1 MPSYIYMGHGND
13 NVIEGRYDYQTVP
26 PSCNYLTISKSG
38 SCNYLQSAM
47 NLIEINLTYKG
58 HIYIREPVKYYNQLS
73 ILSSGYDKGYN
84 HILSKND
91 LHLKR
96 EGQPFINNLCD
107 FLFIFGEGPIKYLYK
122 SGLYDME
129 KVIDTYLPLYKPS
142 EFMNHD
148 SQTNFKIDTLEGIDL
163 QTIKLTY
170 KDSIFPTSKAI
181 IKEIKRVMKIP
192 MRPSSAPS
200 RSKSMSKSNS
210 GSKSGLRT
218 RSMSKNRNRTRTSF
232 NFNMTTT
239 KIPYEIFV
247 SAVKTIVDNQTGLS
261 LMTKYPGNHYN
272 FVCRNYTNDIAA
284 NIAILHRQKSNTLAN
299 QMPRENYIVH
309 KTKRNQLNFENF
321 IFSFFSSPNRTP
333 LVRRL
338 HPTMEHC
345 IEVLNSHLDVYL
357 EGRFERDYTITDFI
371 YELTEYI
378 GEDFFSIKEVPTKLM
393 GKIKR
398 ILRSSPDN
406 FEIPILVLNR

>member
-13 NVIEGRYDYQTVP
+13 NIIEGRLDYQTVP
-26 PSCNYLTISKSG
+26 PRCNYLTISKSG

-58 HIYIREPVKYYNQLS
+58 QIYIREPVKYYNQLS

-84 HILSKND
+84 TILSKND

-96 EGQPFINNLCD
+96 EGQPFINNVCD
-107 FLFIFGEGPIKYLYK
+107 FLFIFGEGQIKYLYK
-122 SGLYDME
+122 SGLYDLE

-142 EFMNHD
+142 ELMNHEI
-148 SQTNFKIDTLEGIDL
+148 QTNFKIDTLEGIDL
-163 QTIKLTY
+163 QTIQLTY

-200 RSKSMSKSNS
+200 RSNSMSKTMSKS
-210 GSKSGLRT
+210 SSKSGLKT
-218 RSMSKNRNRTRTSF
+218 RSMSKTRSRTSF
-232 NFNMTTT
+232 NMNTT

-247 SAVKTIVDNQTGLS
+247 SAVKTIVGNQTGLS

-272 FVCRNYTNDIAA
+272 FVCRTFSNAIAP
-284 NIAILHRQKSNTLAN
+284 NIVFLHRQQSNTLAN

-309 KTKRNQLNFENF
+309 RSKRNQSNFDNF
-321 IFSFFSSPNRTP
+321 IFSFFSSPKRTP
-333 LVRRL
+333 LVRRF

-345 IEVLNSHLDVYL
+345 IEVLNSHLDIYL
-357 EGRFERDYTITDFI
+357 EGRFERDFTITDFI
-371 YELTEYI
+371 DDLTESI
-378 GEDFFSIKEVPTKLM
+378 GEDFFTVKEVPPELM

-398 ILRSSPDN
+398 ILRSSPEN

>member
-13 NVIEGRYDYQTVP
+13 NVIKGRYDYQTVP
-26 PSCNYLTISKSG
+26 PSCNYLTISKTG
-38 SCNYLQSAM
+38 SYNHLQSVM

-58 HIYIREPVKYYNQLS
+58 QIYIREPVKYYNQLS
-73 ILSSGYDKGYN
+73 ILASGYHKGYN
-84 HILSKND
+84 NVLSKND

-96 EGQPFINNLCD
+96 EGQPFINNVCD
-107 FLFIFGEGPIKYLYK
+107 FLFIFGEGRFKYLYK

-129 KVIDTYLPLYKPS
+129 KVIDTYLPLYKPT
-142 EFMNHD
+142 ELMNHD

-200 RSKSMSKSNS
+200 RTKSKSKF
-210 GSKSGLRT
+210 GSKSGLKTRT
-218 RSMSKNRNRTRTSF
+218 MSKNRSKTSF
-232 NFNMTTT
+232 NFNMNTT

-247 SAVKTIVDNQTGLS
+247 SAVKTIVDNQTGFS
-261 LMTKYPGNHYN
+261 LMKKYPGNHYN

-284 NIAILHRQKSNTLAN
+284 NIVFLHRQQSNTLAN
-299 QMPRENYIVH
+299 QMPRENYNVH
-309 KTKRNQLNFENF
+309 KMKRNQYNFEKF
-321 IFSFFSSPNRTP
+321 ILSFFSSPNRSP

-345 IEVLNSHLDVYL
+345 LELLNSQLDIYL
-357 EGRFERDYTITDFI
+357 GGRFERDFTITDFI
-371 YELTEYI
+371 YELTESI
-378 GEDFFSIKEVPTKLM
+378 GEDFFTVKEVPIQIM

-398 ILRSSPDN
+398 ILRSSPEN